1 MILTDKETET
11 LALLDEARDILG
23 DNCTNLT
30 LRKLLF
36 ILKDMKS
43 ILDNHYSLEI
53 LRETIK
59 AYSLIDS
66 RLFYVTSYGEIVEY
80 IVNHIEIRF
89 NCVVLVC
96 TYRNSDIVGYAEI
109 KVSDIGSK
117 VFVNVDE
124 AKRCATMR

>member
-1 MILTDKETET
+1 MILTDRETET

-53 LRETIK
+53 LREMIK

-66 RLFYVTSYGEIVEY
+66 RLFCVTSYGEIVEY

-89 NCVVLVC
+89 NSVVLVC

-124 AKRCATMR
+124 AKKYATMR